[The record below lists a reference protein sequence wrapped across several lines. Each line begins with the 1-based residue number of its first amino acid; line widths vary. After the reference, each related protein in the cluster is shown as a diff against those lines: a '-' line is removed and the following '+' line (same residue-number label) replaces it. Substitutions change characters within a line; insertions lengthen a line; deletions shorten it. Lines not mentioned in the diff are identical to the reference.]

1 MLSFGLTL
9 LMGKSYRIPEL
20 QGLEGTSGSP
30 PAQHPSP
37 EEVPY
42 SRLHGEASRWGLSIS
57 KDDDSWPP

>member
-1 MLSFGLTL
+1 VLSFGLTL

-20 QGLEGTSGSP
+20 RGLEGTSGSP

-42 SRLHGEASRWGLSIS
+42 SRLHGEASR
-57 KDDDSWPP
+57 